1 MFLSNFVLEASVS
14 PEIRNKLHKGLD
26 KLCRENSL
34 NCIENNNIGKK
45 GLSKDRLRLISSGKK
60 ILVKVFLV
68 ISNY

>member
-14 PEIRNKLHKGLD
+14 SEITNKLHKGLD

>member
-1 MFLSNFVLEASVS
+1 MFLSNFVLEASV
-14 PEIRNKLHKGLD
+14 PLEIANKLHKGLD